1 MPAADSV
8 NYFVPAHSICSAVL
22 LFGEAGTHL
31 VCYVESALW
40 RRRCGSHRHFGSD
53 FESIFPF
60 KAQLITGRSVLFEC
74 SCATGENAQRMRRFY
89 SPRSSVTGR
98 EPHSTSALQHCNL
111 KVCT

>member
-53 FESIFPF
+53 FESVFPF
-60 KAQLITGRSVLFEC
+60 KAQLITGRGVLFEC
-74 SCATGENAQRMRRFY
+74 SCATGKT
-89 SPRSSVTGR
+89 RSACAAFIARAPPLQEESHTA
-98 EPHSTSALQHCNL
+98 HLLSSTAM
-111 KVCT
+111 